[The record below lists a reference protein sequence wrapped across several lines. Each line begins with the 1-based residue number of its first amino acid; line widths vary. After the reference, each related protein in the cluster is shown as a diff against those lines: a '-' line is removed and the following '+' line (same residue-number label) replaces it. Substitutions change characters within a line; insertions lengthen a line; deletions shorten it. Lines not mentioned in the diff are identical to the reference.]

1 MTQTHFLAKLW
12 RWRVKTNLY
21 ARKNALTMWPR
32 GWQLHWKTWTRVC
45 KRMASHYA
53 GEVCWQQP
61 WSNSY
66 IAAIV
71 EPSNRM
77 QVMSALWRRLSWQL
91 RITSHQQT
99 INQFTASVQ
108 MMIGAGIRT
117 LKSYKATVLIY
128 QSPCCRP
135 SFQCTR
141 GYPKMPSQNGAPEYQ
156 HRMPMKVWTDWF
168 GVDVLKCSTVVTRQC
183 RFDKRLTAIC
193 KKNWI
198 WCFSLMV
205 LYWLLQWVH

>member
-1 MTQTHFLAKLW
+1 MTAALE
-12 RWRVKTNLY
+12 NLN
-21 ARKNALTMWPR
+21 KSMQKDGISL
-32 GWQLHWKTWTRVC
+32 
-45 KRMASHYA
+45 S
-53 GEVCWQQP
+53 
-61 WSNSY
+61 SNSY

-77 QVMSALWRRLSWQL
+77 QVMSALWRRLSWQF

-99 INQFTASVQ
+99 INQITASVQ
-108 MMIGAGIRT
+108 IMIGAGIRT
-117 LKSYKATVLIY
+117 LKSHKATVLIY

-141 GYPKMPSQNGAPEYQ
+141 GYPKMRSQNGALEYQ

-183 RFDKRLTAIC
+183 RLDKRLTAIC
-193 KKNWI
+193 KKKLDLVI
-198 WCFSLMV
+198 QFDGFILTSAMSSLS
-205 LYWLLQWVH
+205 YPPTFC